1 MKAPPAPYGA
11 LALATGLLIV
21 LVGAALS
28 PLTSLGR
35 RLRAEPLSLP
45 TETAPATIP
54 EPSGAAYH
62 PARGTIL
69 VVSDEGGL
77 VELTP
82 GGAPL
87 DRFDIPGDLEAVAV
101 HPQTGTVFLGL
112 ERAETILEYDLDTRQ
127 TIRQLRLD
135 LSSWPGFPPHHSLNQ
150 EIEGLCIVKRPDGSC
165 RLLMAWESRPARVA
179 SLDADLSPAA
189 TDSARQACAGD
200 SQPLRHPV
208 RIEEAFAVGP
218 RQLSEL
224 TYDAPSQLLLVLSA
238 DDRTMSVCDLS
249 GQVLTTYRLDLSKP
263 EGLCLLP
270 NGDAVMTQEDEH
282 KLCFYRGLR
291 QILPARSTNTP

>member
-54 EPSGAAYH
+54 ELSGAAYH

-135 LSSWPGFPPHHSLNQ
+135 LRDTLEHGDLARSAPP
-150 EIEGLCIVKRPDGSC
+150 RGSF
-165 RLLMAWESRPARVA
+165 ATKASA
-179 SLDADLSPAA
+179 SLSDLTALAA
-189 TDSARQACAGD
+189 C
-200 SQPLRHPV
+200 
-208 RIEEAFAVGP
+208 
-218 RQLSEL
+218 
-224 TYDAPSQLLLVLSA
+224 
-238 DDRTMSVCDLS
+238 
-249 GQVLTTYRLDLSKP
+249 
-263 EGLCLLP
+263 
-270 NGDAVMTQEDEH
+270 
-282 KLCFYRGLR
+282 
-291 QILPARSTNTP
+291 